1 MIRSSD
7 LQPSLVNRVKWLS
20 DLYSVLNAKETLYL
34 RFMGS
39 YLAIP
44 LIIDGELHTSSL
56 IPQSLFNVMKFDS
69 PLAVS
74 SIADSLIR
82 EIRLLYVYHVLP
94 EPSEEFVPDMY
105 PKRRKSYMV
114 SFSVWCLLGSI
125 LLVAS
130 ILLLLALKC
139 RKLLTNLYPASS
151 VERMSLL
158 SSLSCVCCVSKI
170 PPIFVSPLAFSP
182 FTPMEKSKKKVSM
195 KAANAKATQPIVKE
209 KVGVWDENA
218 HRKVKYTN
226 KQRCLVL
233 ASRGVSY
240 RTRHLMKDLEALMP
254 HYKPDVKVFSC
265 LSPL

>member
-1 MIRSSD
+1 MVRNSD

-94 EPSEEFVPDMY
+94 EPSEEFVPDVY

-209 KVGVWDENA
+209 KVGV
-218 HRKVKYTN
+218 
-226 KQRCLVL
+226 
-233 ASRGVSY
+233 
-240 RTRHLMKDLEALMP
+240 
-254 HYKPDVKVFSC
+254 
-265 LSPL
+265 